1 MKMPIFC
8 YIGLGSN
15 MNDRLGNLLES
26 VGLINKWPESR
37 ILKSSM
43 VYETEPWGVIDQAPF
58 FNAVI
63 EIATELSPL
72 DLLRKCFETEN
83 QMGRVRSIKWGPRT
97 IDIDILFYG
106 TQIYQTDSL
115 QIPHPRITERDF
127 VIIPL
132 NEIAPDFV
140 HPASHTTIHLIAA
153 GFDVNRLRQVGELI
167 IEPKEDI

>member
-1 MKMPIFC
+1 
-8 YIGLGSN
+8 
-15 MNDRLGNLLES
+15 MNDRLGNLSES

-37 ILKSSM
+37 ILKSSR

-83 QMGRVRSIKWGPRT
+83 QMSRVRSIKWGPRT

-106 TQIYQTDSL
+106 NQIYQTDSL

-140 HPASHTTIHLIAA
+140 HPVSHTPIHLIAA